1 MARFIPIFEKNIT
14 NIMTKKFLK
23 RTTYY
28 SLLFV
33 CTTFLIPEIQAQKKP
48 KTNVS
53 TNELSYEIKGVL
65 LGKKPSKLYLKD
77 GLNNKT
83 IDSSS
88 IDSDSVFSF
97 RGKVNSSSLL
107 YLMMDEQTAIPL
119 AIDKNVAL
127 KMQVFLRNEGI
138 QYQLEGNNSE
148 STSKIRKFLE
158 DNAKAQYNI
167 NSIVQLSRSGKITE
181 DNVKEIENSYYM
193 EMENQKALISNILSD
208 TSNPLGAYFVF
219 KYFVPEAGKEEYDQV
234 LKSLKTIQKSEY
246 YKQINE
252 DYIREAATLIGGVA
266 PDINLP
272 SPQGDSIKLSSL
284 RGKVVLID
292 FWASWCGP
300 CRKENPFNRVM
311 YEKFKNKGFEI
322 YAVSLDKDKNSWVS
336 AIEKDMLPWVHVSD
350 LQYWSA
356 APAKVYKVKGIPATV
371 LLDKEGKIL
380 AKNLRGEELE
390 QFLDNYFRNQN

>member
-33 CTTFLIPEIQAQKKP
+33 CTTFLIPGIQAQKKP

-88 IDSDSVFSF
+88 IVSDSVFSF

>member
-1 MARFIPIFEKNIT
+1 LARFIPIFEKNIT
-14 NIMTKKFLK
+14 YIMIKKFLK

-33 CTTFLIPEIQAQKKP
+33 CTTFFITEIQAQKKP
-48 KTNVS
+48 KTNTS
-53 TNELSYEIKGVL
+53 SNELSYEIKGVL
-65 LGKKPSKLYLKD
+65 LGKKPSKIYLKD
-77 GLNNKT
+77 GLSNKN
-83 IDSSS
+83 IDSST
-88 IDSDSVFSF
+88 IVSDSVFAF
-97 RGKVNSSSLL
+97 RGKVGSSALL
-107 YLMMDEQTAIPL
+107 YLMMDEQTAIPI
-119 AIDKNVAL
+119 AVDKNVSL
-127 KMQVFLRNEGI
+127 KLQVYLRNEGI
-138 QYQLEGNNSE
+138 QYQLEGINSE

-167 NSIVQLSRSGKITE
+167 NNIVQLSRSGKITE

-193 EMENQKALISNILSD
+193 EMANQKSLISSVLRD

-219 KYFVPEAGKEEYDQV
+219 KYFVQEAGKEEYDLV
-234 LKSLKTIQKSEY
+234 LTSLKTIEKSEY
-246 YKQINE
+246 YKLLKE
-252 DYIREAATLIGGVA
+252 DYNRDAATLIGGIA

-284 RGKVVLID
+284 RGKIVLID

-311 YEKFKNKGFEI
+311 YEKFKDKGFEI

-336 AIEKDMLPWVHVSD
+336 AIEKDMLPWIHVSD

-380 AKNLRGEELE
+380 VKNLRGEELE

>member
-1 MARFIPIFEKNIT
+1 
-14 NIMTKKFLK
+14 MTKKFLK